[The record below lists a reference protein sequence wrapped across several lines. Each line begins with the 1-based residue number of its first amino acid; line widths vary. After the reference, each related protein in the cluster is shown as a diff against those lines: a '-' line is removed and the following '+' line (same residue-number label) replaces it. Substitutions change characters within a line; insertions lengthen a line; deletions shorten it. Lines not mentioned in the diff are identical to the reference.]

1 MIDYSELINRISDM
15 RDLPVS
21 EEMLGAYCEGT
32 LGSADAAV
40 MDSCIANNAE
50 IGELVNSVDNL
61 HVSDDTFSLDFST
74 NGIDDI
80 DLPNVPLAGVFNP
93 LDIDITP
100 NIDDFGMVAFAAS
113 PAFCGITNDFV
124 SGSDDFT
131 SDNDDITSSDDRF
144 PSNGNSIKI
153 KGDINNDNPHD
164 DLNINNDNSLI

>member
-15 RDLPVS
+15 QDLPVS

-50 IGELVNSVDNL
+50 IGELVDSVDNL
-61 HVSDDTFSLDFST
+61 HVADDTYLLGYST
-74 NGIDDI
+74 ESI
-80 DLPNVPLAGVFNP
+80 DLPDVPMVGAFNP
-93 LDIDITP
+93 FEIDITP
-100 NIDDFGMVAFAAS
+100 NIDNIGMVAFAADS
-113 PAFCGITNDFV
+113 AFCGITDDFV
-124 SGSDDFT
+124 SGSDDFI
-131 SDNDDITSSDDRF
+131 SYNDDITSSDDRF
-144 PSNGNSIKI
+144 SSNGNSLKI

>member
-1 MIDYSELINRISDM
+1 MIDYNDLINRIESM
-15 RDLPVS
+15 QDLPVS

-50 IGELVNSVDNL
+50 IGELVDSVDNL
-61 HVSDDTFSLDFST
+61 HVADDLYPLGYST
-74 NGIDDI
+74 ESI
-80 DLPNVPLAGVFNP
+80 DLPDVPMVGAFNP
-93 LDIDITP
+93 SDIDITP
-100 NIDDFGMVAFAAS
+100 NIDDFGMVAAVAS
-113 PAFCGITNDFV
+113 PAFCGITDDFV
-124 SGSDDFT
+124 SVNDVFT

-153 KGDINNDNPHD
+153 KGDINNDNPLD

>member
-1 MIDYSELINRISDM
+1 MIDYSDLINRIESM
-15 RDLPVS
+15 QDLPVS

-50 IGELVNSVDNL
+50 IGELVDSVDNI
-61 HVSDDTFSLDFST
+61 HASDDMFSLDFCT
-74 NGIDDI
+74 NDIDDI

-113 PAFCGITNDFV
+113 PAFCDITDDFV
-124 SGSDDFT
+124 SGNDDFI
-131 SDNDDITSSDDRF
+131 SDNDDSFLNDDTSIDTDDDINSDDSF
-144 PSNGNSIKI
+144 
-153 KGDINNDNPHD
+153 D
-164 DLNINNDNSLI
+164 DLNPNK